1 MQEELLAE
9 GSERAGDVSIREE
22 EAAGKMIRYKP
33 ITFYKTDAPL
43 TLTEKSSA
51 KNEGLD
57 VVFVLTWLTWSVLFK
72 WVWEESEMKEY
83 RNLPTE

>member
-57 VVFVLTWLTWSVLFK
+57 VVFVLT
-72 WVWEESEMKEY
+72 
-83 RNLPTE
+83 